1 MTYLERKHSDAIAD
15 NTLNISSYFDP
26 RFMIDYIDKD
36 DVDDLRDRVLSI
48 WYCQFEIKWYIASTR
63 NHCIKPEEFFSPFY
77 TAGLELAT
85 LDLHPRTL
93 TTNSPGTKPCCW
105 KIFLT

>member
-48 WYCQFEIKWYIASTR
+48 SFIIF
-63 NHCIKPEEFFSPFY
+63 FFSPLFFFSI
-77 TAGLELAT
+77 LFVSSFF
-85 LDLHPRTL
+85 
-93 TTNSPGTKPCCW
+93 NSLFFHFWSDP
-105 KIFLT
+105 